1 MVSTAIGDG
10 VGIPCAV
17 AFVFLP
23 IAIISSSFSPRIKWR
38 FKLMTVKFKEKLPS
52 SFMIYIMFSYA
63 IPALSPLTP
72 FSNCVVWQSLSCQN
86 QLDCESEALA
96 NCKTRYGDDLRQ
108 ESPDKNKLDKCNALC
123 EDEDCLKAEYDCS
136 KQFSTVIIDRAPV
149 RVKKPIN

>member
-17 AFVFLP
+17 ASVILP
-23 IAIISSSFSPRIKWR
+23 IAIISSSYNQRIKWPV
-38 FKLMTVKFKEKLPS
+38 KLMTVKFKEKLPTS
-52 SFMIYIMFSYA
+52 SMIYIVFSYA

-86 QLDCESEALA
+86 QLHCETEALA
-96 NCKTRYGDDLRQ
+96 NCKSIHGDDLQQ

-123 EDEDCLKAEYDCS
+123 DENCPKVEYDCS

-149 RVKKPIN
+149 RVKNPIN